1 MLFNSIDFA
10 LFLPIIFVIYWFVA
24 NKNITVRNG
33 FIVLASYFFYACW
46 DWHFLFLIL
55 FSTLTDYIV
64 GLLLNRESTQYK
76 RKILLA
82 VSIVVNLSFLGF
94 FKYCNFFIE
103 NFVDVFRLFGSE
115 LNIHT
120 LNIILPVGISF
131 YTFQTMSYTIDIY
144 RRKIEA
150 TSDFIA
156 FAAFVGFFPQILS
169 GPIERAANL
178 LPQFCNKCVFNYEKA
193 VDGLR
198 QILWGLFKKVVI
210 ADTCA
215 VYVNQ
220 IFEQSH
226 SLSGSTLAIGI
237 VLFSFQIYADFSGYS
252 DIAIGTA
259 RLFGINL
266 RQNFAYPN
274 FSRSVAEFWRRWH
287 ISLTS
292 WFRDYVYIPLG
303 GSRVSKAKIIRNTF
317 IIFLLSGFWHG
328 ADWTFIC
335 WGGISAVFLIPSILR
350 KTNRKNLDVVA
361 QGKRL
366 PSLRD
371 VFNIFLTFMLVTFSW
386 IFFRSMDMSQALHYI
401 KSIFSISLFEKATVV
416 PSISLIVL
424 ILFFTLVEWIGREQ
438 QYALEQFG
446 LKWKKWLR
454 WLFYYILAILIFAF
468 SGNAREFIYFQF

>member
-1 MLFNSIDFA
+1 MLFNSIEFA
-10 LFLPIIFVIYWFVA
+10 LFLPIVFVLYWFVA
-24 NKNITVRNG
+24 NKNISVRNG
-33 FIVLASYFFYACW
+33 FVVIASYFFYACW
-46 DWHFLFLIL
+46 DWRFLFLIL
-55 FSTLTDYIV
+55 FSTLTDYVV
-64 GLLLNRESTQYK
+64 GLLLNKESTQRK
-76 RKILLA
+76 RKMLLA
-82 VSIVVNLSFLGF
+82 VSVVINLSFLGF

-103 NFVDVFRLFGSE
+103 NFIEVFRLFGNE
-115 LNIHT
+115 LNIST

-150 TSDFIA
+150 TNNFLA

-178 LPQFCNKCVFNYEKA
+178 LPQFCTHHAFDYHKA

-215 VYVNQ
+215 IYVNQ
-220 IFEQSH
+220 IFEQSYN
-226 SLSGSTLAIGI
+226 LSGSTLAIGI
-237 VLFSFQIYADFSGYS
+237 LLFSFQIYADFSGYS

-292 WFRDYVYIPLG
+292 WFRDYLYIPLG
-303 GSRVSKAKIIRNTF
+303 GSRGSTWARMCNIF
-317 IIFLLSGFWHG
+317 IVFLVSGFWHG
-328 ADWTFIC
+328 ANWTFIC
-335 WGGISAVFLIPSILR
+335 WGGINAIYMMPSVIR
-350 KTNRKNLDVVA
+350 KTNRKNLDIVA
-361 QGKRL
+361 QGKIL
-366 PSLRD
+366 PSLRE
-371 VFNIFLTFMLVTFSW
+371 VFTIFLTFTLITFSW
-386 IFFRSMDMSQALHYI
+386 IFFRSENISQAVHYI
-401 KSIFSISLFEKATVV
+401 KNLFTSLFEKATIF
-416 PSISLIVL
+416 PSISLVILIV
-424 ILFFTLVEWIGREQ
+424 FFTVVEWMGREQ

-446 LKWKKWLR
+446 LKWKKWIR